1 MRLTVL
7 VLVASLASSGVCAA
21 QARSPNVQLPAQR
34 PLAQQPNLQL
44 APATALDIQ
53 RLSNENQALRLRVDA
68 LVGALRTYG
77 RCERIR
83 VQAESEAEV
92 GPGESVKVQPPAAL
106 FDDCQ
111 GGEEDNLRILEDIQ

>member
-68 LVGALRTYG
+68 LVRALRTYG
-77 RCERIR
+77 QCERTR
-83 VQAESEAEV
+83 VLAEGQS
-92 GPGESVKVQPPAAL
+92 GESVAIQPPASL
-106 FDDCQ
+106 YC
-111 GGEEDNLRILEDIQ
+111 GGSEEEHLEILQDIQ